1 MSENSPAP
9 AMENDVEDFLDEMLH
24 DRGASPH
31 TLAAYRT
38 DLVAAIGF
46 LDAQGVGRW
55 DDLTASVL
63 VAYQAALGDLAVAT
77 RQRRLSAVRS
87 LVKFLKRQGR
97 LGSFSFPDLPSAR
110 KPKVAPRA
118 LSLEDLARIM
128 AVPDLAT
135 PAGVRDRTLMELIYG
150 AGLRVSEAV
159 GLRMADLSR
168 ENLAIHVVGKRGKHR
183 WVPVPGVT
191 FDWIEHYERGARPAL
206 AVRPSELLI
215 LSNRGLPLRRSTAYL
230 MLQAA
235 SRAAGLPNVHP
246 HQLRHTYAVHLLK
259 GGADLRALQELLGH
273 ASIATTQVYTQ
284 LDTAEVAARYRRA
297 HPRK

>member
-1 MSENSPAP
+1 
-9 AMENDVEDFLDEMLH
+9 MENDVEDFLDEMQH

-31 TLAAYRT
+31 TVAAYRN
-38 DLVAAIGF
+38 DLVQALAF
-46 LDAQGVGRW
+46 FDARGMARW
-55 DDLTASVL
+55 DEISAPLLLD
-63 VAYQAALGDLAVAT
+63 YQASLGELAIAT

-87 LVKFLKRQGR
+87 LVKSLKRQGR
-97 LGSFSFPDLPSAR
+97 LGDFSFPDLPSAR
-110 KPKVAPRA
+110 KAKIAPQA
-118 LSLEDLARIM
+118 LSIEDLARIM
-128 AVPDLAT
+128 AVPDLTTAD
-135 PAGVRDRTLMELIYG
+135 GVRDRTLMELIYG
-150 AGLRVSEAV
+150 GGLRVSEAV
-159 GLRMADLSR
+159 GLRLADISR

-191 FDWIEHYERGARPAL
+191 MDWIDHYVRGARGTL
-206 AVRPSELLI
+206 ERSPSELLI
-215 LSNRGLPLRRSTAYL
+215 LSNRGLAMRRTTVYL

-235 SRAAGLPNVHP
+235 SKLAGLPNVHP

-284 LDTAEVAARYRRA
+284 LDNAEVAARYRRA